1 MIYKFS
7 KISITLPEQHVS
19 SISLQTDLKMCIEI
33 KRVKH
38 DKANLKKK
46 DKVEFILRYFKIHC
60 QTGNQDCGSGVQ
72 QNLEARNRSTLLL
85 STDFKQR
92 NQSNPMKKDR
102 IFQQMV
108 FKQLAIYLGARR

>member
-7 KISITLPEQHVS
+7 KISITLPEQHVL

-38 DKANLKKK
+38 DKENLKKK